1 MRGYKELARQYGRMY
16 SLFHDADEDLK
27 LFEHNEDFDSF
38 EKTIQELGGEVRG
51 LSCELDPLWDT
62 ARGR

>member
-1 MRGYKELARQYGRMY
+1 MGTLIET
-16 SLFHDADEDLK
+16 DENLK

-38 EKTIQELGGEVRG
+38 VKTIQELGGEVRG